1 MTVSEFESYLKKGLG
16 RAILLLREEPD
27 KTPFREAALRHL
39 CTCSYADVSYEL
51 DLISCFE
58 DAECL
63 AKEAAL
69 QNLAAFRAEEGCWN
83 LFLLH
88 ALGCRKEFEEILET
102 RYRQYRE
109 KMCASA
115 EDLSCYHHNRIGYIN
130 TVYTI
135 LGDCFPTIE
144 QVKAML
150 PDLAYFFSGVTEE
163 DNRND
168 VIWIY
173 TYLYERFG
181 KEIAENLL
189 EEGYTYPYG
198 DSWKRLMARHEPRPA
213 DPDITA
219 EELIHLMHSHDRKQI
234 DFCVRSF
241 RTAGTDMVHAVA
253 EAFFAESDIER
264 RHELLLLF
272 LGNKTIPFPYPDRLM
287 DFLTEEDWNA
297 VNPPND
303 NKRTLYFFRVLSL
316 LAEISHPRVAAIG
329 KRLREGDAFREL
341 GIHILIANYTP
352 DDLDSLTSYL
362 DPTFLNTPW
371 FNEAVCTI
379 CCLSDKGIE
388 GLPTDRLISLF
399 EDIPAF
405 LRQRLVS
412 SLIKKGLLPNDLR
425 EECRYDRNPN
435 LRNLVKENVQ

>member
-1 MTVSEFESYLKKGLG
+1 MTISEFESYLEKGLG

-39 CTCSYADVSYEL
+39 CTCGYLEVSYEL

-63 AKEAAL
+63 AKEAAR

-83 LFLLH
+83 LLLLH
-88 ALGCRKEFEEILET
+88 ALGCQKEIEEIIET
-102 RYRQYRE
+102 RYCQYRE
-109 KMCASA
+109 KIRTST
-115 EDLSCYHHNRIGYIN
+115 ENISCYHHNRIGYIN

-144 QVKAML
+144 QVKAIL
-150 PDLAYFFSGVTEE
+150 PDLAYFFSGATEE

-168 VIWIY
+168 VIGIY
-173 TYLYERFG
+173 TYLDERFG
-181 KEIAENLL
+181 KEIAEDLL

-198 DSWKRLMARHEPRPA
+198 DTWKRLMARYEPRPV
-213 DPDITA
+213 DPNITA
-219 EELIHLMHSHDRKQI
+219 EELIRLTHSHDRKQL
-234 DFCVRSF
+234 DFCIRSF
-241 RTAGTDMVHAVA
+241 RAAGTNIVHAVA

-272 LGNKTIPFPYPDRLM
+272 LGNKTIPFPYPNRLM
-287 DFLTEEDWNA
+287 DFLTEEDWDA
-297 VNPPND
+297 VDPPNV
-303 NKRTLYFFRVLSL
+303 NKRTQYFFSVLSL

-341 GIHILIANYTP
+341 GIHMLNANYTP
-352 DDLDSLTSYL
+352 EDLDSLVSYL
-362 DPTFLNTPW
+362 DPTFLNTPL

-388 GLPTDRLISLF
+388 GLPLVELISLF
-399 EDIPAF
+399 ENIPAF

-412 SLIKKGLLPNDLR
+412 SLIKKGLFPNDLR

-435 LRNLVKENVQ
+435 IRELIKELS